1 MNKLAYGAS
10 TMAGHSHSANIKHK
24 KALLDSKRGKVWG
37 KCSKA
42 ITVAARISGGD
53 PDANPRLRLAIE
65 DARAANMPKDTIERA
80 IKKGT
85 GELADAQQIEEVL
98 YEGYGPGG
106 VAVLAEVMTDNRNRT
121 APEIRKI
128 FDVYEGKLGGANCV
142 GWMFDR
148 KGIFVIP
155 TDQVSE
161 DRLMEIALEAGAD
174 DVKAVGDKLE
184 LTSDA
189 ALWASVAAALSAA
202 GLTPEV
208 SRISR
213 IPKNTVDLDADTA
226 RKALKLLEAL
236 DNHDDV
242 QSVSSNF
249 NIPDEV
255 LAEQG

>member
-1 MNKLAYGAS
+1 
-10 TMAGHSHSANIKHK
+10 MAGHSHSSNIKHK
-24 KALLDSKRGKVWG
+24 KALLDNKRGKVWG

-42 ITVAARISGGD
+42 IMVAARISGGD
-53 PDANPRLRLAIE
+53 PDGNPRLRLAID

-106 VAVLAEVMTDNRNRT
+106 VAVLAEIMTDNRNRT

-128 FDVYEGKLGGANCV
+128 FDVHDGKLAGANAV
-142 GWMFDR
+142 AWMFDR

-155 TDQVSE
+155 SGQVSE
-161 DRLMEIALEAGAD
+161 DRMTEIALEAGAD
-174 DVKAVGDKLE
+174 DVKTVGDRFE
-184 LTSDA
+184 LTCDPVQWANVSA
-189 ALWASVAAALSAA
+189 ALTAA
-202 GLTPEV
+202 GLTPEI

-213 IPKNTVDLDADTA
+213 IPKNTVDLEPDQA
-226 RKALKLLEAL
+226 RKALKLVEAL

-242 QSVSSNF
+242 QSVASNF
-249 NIPDEV
+249 NVPDEV
-255 LAEQG
+255 LAEQE

>member
-1 MNKLAYGAS
+1 
-10 TMAGHSHSANIKHK
+10 MAGHSHSSNIKHK
-24 KALLDSKRGKVWG
+24 KALIDNKRGKVWG

-42 ITVAARISGGD
+42 IMVAARISGGD
-53 PDANPRLRLAIE
+53 PDANPRLRLAID

-128 FDVYEGKLGGANCV
+128 FDVHDGKLAGANAV
-142 GWMFDR
+142 AWMFDR

-155 TDQVSE
+155 ADQVGE
-161 DRLMEIALEAGAD
+161 DRLMEIALEAGVD
-174 DVKAVGDKLE
+174 DVKTVGNRFE
-184 LTSDA
+184 LTCDPVQ
-189 ALWASVAAALSAA
+189 WANVAAALTTA

-213 IPKNTVDLDADTA
+213 IPKNTVDLDANLA
-226 RKALKLLEAL
+226 RKALKLVEAL

-249 NIPDEV
+249 SVPDEV
-255 LAEQG
+255 LAEQE

>member
-1 MNKLAYGAS
+1 
-10 TMAGHSHSANIKHK
+10 MAGHSHAANIKHK

-42 ITVAARISGGD
+42 ITVAARIGGGD
-53 PDANPRLRLAIE
+53 PGSNPRLRLAIE

-85 GELADAQQIEEVL
+85 GELEDAQQIEEVL

-106 VAVLAEVMTDNRNRT
+106 VAVLCEVMTDNRNRT

-128 FDVYEGKLGGANCV
+128 FDVYDGKLAGANAV
-142 GWMFDR
+142 AWMFDR
-148 KGIFVIP
+148 KGIFIIP
-155 TDQVSE
+155 TAQVSE
-161 DRLMEIALEAGAD
+161 DRLMEVALEAGAD
-174 DVKAVGDKLE
+174 DVKAVGDRFE
-184 LTSDA
+184 LTCDPA
-189 ALWASVAAALSAA
+189 QWASVSSALAAA
-202 GLTPEV
+202 GITPEA
-208 SRISR
+208 SQIAR
-213 IPKNTVDLDADTA
+213 IPKNTVDPGPDVA
-226 RKALKLLEAL
+226 RKALKLTEAL

-249 NIPDEV
+249 NVPDEV